1 MKAGKSRRADIVRRI
16 AGGQVGADSLAGEFG
31 VSLSTMRRDLDI
43 LARDGALLRTYGGAA
58 PVGLLL
64 PEQSLAE
71 RIGEKAPQKRM
82 IAELANS
89 LIHAG
94 ETIILDA
101 GTTTG
106 ALASVLRSR
115 SDLRVVTAG
124 LTCLTAL
131 AGATGI
137 EVLALGGMLRPM
149 SLGFVGPHAEHVL
162 RRTTAS
168 RAFLGADGV
177 VAGRGLC
184 EATANQASLKELMV
198 MQADTVYVLATADKL
213 GRAMSQAW
221 TPLDRPW
228 TLLTDADATEA
239 QLRPFRDLGT
249 VTVMRA
255 RTPGIA

>member
-1 MKAGKSRRADIVRRI
+1 MKAGKARRADISRRI
-16 AGGQVGADSLAGEFG
+16 AGGPTSADTLAEEFG

-43 LARDGALLRTYGGAA
+43 LARNGALLRTYGGAA
-58 PVGLLL
+58 PVGFVL
-64 PEQSLAE
+64 PEQPLAE

-82 IAELANS
+82 IAKLANS
-89 LIHAG
+89 LIQAG

-115 SDLRVVTAG
+115 SELRVVTGG
-124 LTCLTAL
+124 LTSLNAL
-131 AGATGI
+131 AGAAGI
-137 EVLALGGMLRPM
+137 EVLALGGLLRPM

-184 EATANQASLKELMV
+184 EATADQASLKELMV
-198 MQADTVYVLATADKL
+198 MQADAVYVLVTADKL
-213 GRAMSQAW
+213 GRAISQAW

-228 TLLTDADATEA
+228 TLVTDADATEA
-239 QLRPFRDLGT
+239 QLRPFRELGI
-249 VTVMRA
+249 VTVLRA
-255 RTPGIA
+255 RDPGSS

>member
-1 MKAGKSRRADIVRRI
+1 MKAGRTRRAAILRRI
-16 AGGQVGADSLAGEFG
+16 AGGQMSAEALAEEFG

-58 PVGLLL
+58 PVGFLL

-71 RIGEKAPQKRM
+71 RSGEKAPQKRM
-82 IAELANS
+82 IARLAS
-89 LIHAG
+89 SIIQAG

-106 ALASVLRSR
+106 ALADVLRSR
-115 SDLRVVTAG
+115 SDLRIVTGG
-124 LTCLTAL
+124 LTSLTAL

-137 EVLALGGMLRPM
+137 EVLALGGVLRPM

-184 EATANQASLKELMV
+184 EATADQASLKELMA
-198 MQADTVYVLATADKL
+198 MRADAVYVLATADKL
-213 GRAMSQAW
+213 GRAVSQAW

-228 TLLTDADATEA
+228 TLVTDADATEA
-239 QLRPFRDLGT
+239 QLRPFRDLGI
-249 VTVMRA
+249 VTVLRA
-255 RTPGIA
+255 KDPEI